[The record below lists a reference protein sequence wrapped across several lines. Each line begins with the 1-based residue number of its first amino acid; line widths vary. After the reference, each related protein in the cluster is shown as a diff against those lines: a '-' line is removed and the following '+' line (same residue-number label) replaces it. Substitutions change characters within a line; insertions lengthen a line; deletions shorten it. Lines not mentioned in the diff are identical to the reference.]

1 MNRSI
6 LLLFSFFLLLN
17 CGDKKRYH
25 NDLTPF
31 QKEIND
37 FFKDASVSPLKAKDL
52 KDFKG
57 LDFFTFDS
65 TYVVIA
71 KLIKTPNEKSF
82 KMKTTTDSFVE
93 HIKHGIVSF
102 ELLGN
107 SYNLNIYKNLENIDE
122 QGYRDYLFLPFL
134 DDTNGN
140 ESYGGGRYINLDIPE
155 GNSLVIDFNSAFN
168 PYCVYDEKYSCPIVP
183 RENYL
188 PIEVFAGVKNFVKN

>member
-1 MNRSI
+1 MNRFLLVLFS
-6 LLLFSFFLLLN
+6 LLLILN
-17 CGDKKRYH
+17 CENKKRYYKSF
-25 NDLTPF
+25 TPF

-37 FFKDASVSPLKAKDL
+37 FFKDASISPLKAKDL

-71 KLIKTPNEKSF
+71 KLIKNPNEKPF
-82 KMKTTTDSFVE
+82 KMKTTTDRLQE
-93 HIKHGIVSF
+93 HIKHGVVSF

-107 SYNLNIYKNLENIDE
+107 SYNLNIYRNLENIDE
-122 QGYRDYLFLPFL
+122 QGYKDYLFLPFL

-188 PIEVFAGVKNFVKN
+188 PTEIKAGVKNFNKK

>member
-17 CGDKKRYH
+17 CDNRKRY
-25 NDLTPF
+25 NSDLTPF

-37 FFKDASVSPLKAKDL
+37 FFKDASVTPLKKRDL
-52 KDFKG
+52 KTFRG

-107 SYNLNIYKNLENIDE
+107 SYNLNIYRNLENIDE

-140 ESYGGGRYINLDIPE
+140 ESYGGGRYINLDIPQ
-155 GNSLVIDFNSAFN
+155 GDNIIIDFNSAFN

-188 PIEVFAGVKNFVKN
+188 PLEVFAGVKNFVKN

>member
-17 CGDKKRYH
+17 CGDKKRYY

-37 FFKDASVSPLKAKDL
+37 FFKDASISPLKAKDL

-71 KLIKTPNEKSF
+71 KLIKTPKEKSF
-82 KMKTTTDSFVE
+82 KMKTTTDRFVE
-93 HIKHGIVSF
+93 HIKHGVVSF

-107 SYNLNIYKNLENIDE
+107 SYNLNIYRNLENIDE

-140 ESYGGGRYINLDIPE
+140 ESYGGGRYINLDIPT
-155 GNSLVIDFNSAFN
+155 GDSLVIDFNSAYN

-188 PIEVFAGVKNFVKN
+188 PTEIKAGVKNFNKK

>member
-17 CGDKKRYH
+17 CGDKKRYY

-37 FFKDASVSPLKAKDL
+37 FFKDASISPLKAKDL

-71 KLIKTPNEKSF
+71 KLIKTPNEKPF
-82 KMKTTTDSFVE
+82 KMKTTTDRLPEYV
-93 HIKHGIVSF
+93 KYGIVTF
-102 ELLGN
+102 DLFGK
-107 SYNLNIYKNLENIDE
+107 SYNLNIYRNLDIINTDE
-122 QGYRDYLFLPFL
+122 YEDYLFLPFL
-134 DDTNGN
+134 DDTNGA

-155 GNSLVIDFNSAFN
+155 GNSLVIDFNSAYN

-188 PIEVFAGVKNFVKN
+188 PTEIKAGVKNFNKK

>member
-37 FFKDASVSPLKAKDL
+37 FFKDASVTPLKKRDL

-71 KLIKTPNEKSF
+71 KLIKTPKEKSF
-82 KMKTTTDSFVE
+82 KMKTTTDRFVE

-107 SYNLNIYKNLENIDE
+107 SYNLNMNIYRNLENIDE
-122 QGYRDYLFLPFL
+122 HRDYLFLPFL

-140 ESYGGGRYINLDIPE
+140 ESYGGGRYINLDIPT
-155 GNSLVIDFNSAFN
+155 GDSLVIDFNSAYN

-188 PIEVFAGVKNFVKN
+188 PIEIKAGVKAFVKN

>member
-17 CGDKKRYH
+17 CDNRKRY
-25 NDLTPF
+25 NSDLTPF

-37 FFKDASVSPLKAKDL
+37 FFKDASVTPLKKRDL
-52 KDFKG
+52 KTFRG

-71 KLIKTPNEKSF
+71 KLIKTPKEKSF
-82 KMKTTTDSFVE
+82 KMKTTTNSFVE

-107 SYNLNIYKNLENIDE
+107 NYNLNIYKNFTGLVNF
-122 QGYRDYLFLPFL
+122 FLAKW
-134 DDTNGN
+134 
-140 ESYGGGRYINLDIPE
+140 NL
-155 GNSLVIDFNSAFN
+155 
-168 PYCVYDEKYSCPIVP
+168 YSHSFC
-183 RENYL
+183 
-188 PIEVFAGVKNFVKN
+188 

>member
-17 CGDKKRYH
+17 CGDKKRYY

-37 FFKDASVSPLKAKDL
+37 FFKDASISPLKEKDL
-52 KDFKG
+52 KNFKG

-82 KMKTTTDSFVE
+82 KMKTTTDRLPE
-93 HIKHGIVSF
+93 YIKHGVVTF
-102 ELLGN
+102 DLFDN
-107 SYNLNIYKNLENIDE
+107 SYSLNIYKNLDIINKE
-122 QGYRDYLFLPFL
+122 GYEDYLFLPFL
-134 DDTNGN
+134 DNTNGD
-140 ESYGGGRYINLDIPE
+140 ESYGGGRYIDLDITE
-155 GNSLVIDFNSAFN
+155 EDTLEIDFNSAYN
-168 PYCVYDEKYSCPIVP
+168 PYCTYNEKYSCPIVP

-188 PIEVFAGVKNFVKN
+188 PVKIKAGVKAFAKN

>member
-17 CGDKKRYH
+17 CDNRKRY
-25 NDLTPF
+25 NSDLTPF

-37 FFKDASVSPLKAKDL
+37 FFKDASVTPLKKRDL
-52 KDFKG
+52 KTFRG

-71 KLIKTPNEKSF
+71 KLIKTPKEKSF

-107 SYNLNIYKNLENIDE
+107 SYNLNIYRNLENIDE

-140 ESYGGGRYINLDIPE
+140 ESYGGGRYINLDIPQ
-155 GNSLVIDFNSAFN
+155 GDNIIIDFNSAFN

-188 PIEVFAGVKNFVKN
+188 PLEVFAGVKNFVKN

>member
-17 CGDKKRYH
+17 CDNRKRY
-25 NDLTPF
+25 NSDLTPF

-37 FFKDASVSPLKAKDL
+37 FFKDASVTPLKKRDL
-52 KDFKG
+52 KTFRG

-71 KLIKTPNEKSF
+71 KLIKTPKEKSF
-82 KMKTTTDSFVE
+82 KMKTTTNSFVE

-107 SYNLNIYKNLENIDE
+107 SYNLNIYRNLENIDE

-140 ESYGGGRYINLDIPE
+140 ESYGGGRYINLDIPQ
-155 GNSLVIDFNSAFN
+155 GDNIIIDFNSAFN

-188 PIEVFAGVKNFVKN
+188 PLEVFAGVKNFVKN

>member
-17 CGDKKRYH
+17 CGDKKRYY

-37 FFKDASVSPLKAKDL
+37 FFKDASISPLKAKDL

-71 KLIKTPNEKSF
+71 KLIKNPNEKPF
-82 KMKTTTDSFVE
+82 KMKTTTDRLQE
-93 HIKHGIVSF
+93 HIKHGVVSF

-107 SYNLNIYKNLENIDE
+107 SYNLNIYRNLENIDE
-122 QGYRDYLFLPFL
+122 QGYKDYLFLPFL

-188 PIEVFAGVKNFVKN
+188 PTEIKAGVKNFNKK